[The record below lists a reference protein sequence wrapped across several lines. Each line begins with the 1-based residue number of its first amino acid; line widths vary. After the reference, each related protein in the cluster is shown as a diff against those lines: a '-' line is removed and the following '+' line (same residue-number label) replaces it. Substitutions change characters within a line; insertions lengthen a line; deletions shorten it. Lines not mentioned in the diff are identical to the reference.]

1 MKSSDEM
8 MGNSAFLERVTK
20 MLTADSQL
28 LGMFPDMDL
37 NAAANAEGL
46 ATEEAVDVLLAGY
59 AERPAMAMRDYE
71 ISVDA
76 ETGSKQ
82 RQYLP
87 SFNTV
92 SYGDFRSQVQSIASA
107 WRHDPVS
114 AVHPDEFVCIIGFTS
129 IDYAAI
135 DLACLYAQAV
145 SVPLQS
151 TTSGADFDEIFAN
164 VEPVAV
170 AATIADLV
178 DAAEHVA
185 KQGGVRS
192 LIAFD
197 FDERDDNDQELFQQ
211 AQKILSDAGSQ
222 TQLVTLA
229 SLVQVGAGYDWQVLP
244 AHPEGVDRMA
254 MILHSSGSTGKP
266 KGAMITT
273 GALRHWWLETPD
285 SYPTVSVMFMPL
297 NHGMGKLAL
306 TYILRKGSL
315 AYFTV
320 KPDMSTL
327 FEDIRIARP
336 TMLYFF
342 PRILEL
348 IYQHYK
354 NEVASRVRSGSD
366 EEAAR
371 RQVKEEMRFTYL
383 GDRLLTGLVGSAP
396 TPQVIKEFVVDCFQ
410 IPLKEGYG
418 NTEAGSG
425 SVTMDDIIQRPNV
438 IDYKLIDVPELGYFT
453 TDKPY
458 PRGELCYKTRFGI
471 KGYYKDPEATAALY
485 DKDGFSLTGD
495 IVEERDKDH
504 VVLIDRRKD
513 VLKLSQGEYVAVGP
527 LGTVFESGSAVIE
540 QVYIYGNSN
549 RAYLLAVVVPDKT
562 ALSAALGENP
572 AEEDV
577 RNLIRNELQNVARDQ
592 QLKSFEV
599 PRDFIIENEP
609 FSVENGLLSSVR
621 KRLRP
626 QFKVKY
632 GERLEE
638 MYVLHERKQQQS
650 LEALKQSDSTLSVF
664 DKLTKLAA
672 IELGLEQVDG
682 SKPYTF
688 AELGGDSLGAV
699 AFSVAIEDV
708 FGVNIPGDSILSPT
722 GNLRKW
728 ADEIED
734 QLNDSSEKPDFNR
747 VHGRGVTEVRA
758 SDLSLDKF
766 LDEKTLREAPE
777 GEPSGEQTSVVLLTG
792 ANGFL
797 GREVCI
803 QWMQKLAAVDGK
815 LICIIRA
822 EDDARARQR
831 LDLVFESADPELKQL
846 YHHLA
851 DSHLEVLAGDAAEK
865 YLGLGEQR
873 FTQLADQVTRICHVA
888 ALVNHRLPYQHL
900 FGPNVVGTAE
910 IIRLA
915 ATSKIKTIDFVSTE
929 AAIPLLDATAGGNE
943 DAEPLQAVILAD
955 SYAGGYATSKW
966 ASEVLLR
973 NANQHLGVP
982 VNILRGN
989 MMLAHQHYPGQ
1000 INTADMFTRLLYSVV
1015 VTGLAPYS
1023 FYPLAEDGSKQ
1034 SQHYD
1039 GLPVDVVAGSVI
1051 AVAKTYHTGCHA
1063 FNICNYHH
1071 TDNCSLDT
1079 FVDWIESYGYK
1090 IVRIDDYQLWFD
1102 RFKDKLNTL
1111 PEEQKQYSALEVLG
1125 AYQQPNQLDSHIEV
1139 DCKNFRGLVSGLYG
1153 ESGLPHIDERFI
1165 HKCLSD
1171 MKILGLISDQ

>member
-8 MGNSAFLERVTK
+8 LSNSAFLERVTK
-20 MLTADSQL
+20 LLTADSQL

-37 NAAANAEGL
+37 HAATNAEGL

-59 AERPAMAMRDYE
+59 AERPAMAMRDYV
-71 ISVDA
+71 ISVDP

-82 RQYLP
+82 REYLP

-92 SYGDFRSQVQSIASA
+92 SYGDFRSQVQSIANA
-107 WRHDPVS
+107 WRHDPVM
-114 AVHPDEFVCIIGFTS
+114 AVGPDDFVCIIGFTS
-129 IDYAAI
+129 MDYAAI

-178 DAAEHVA
+178 VAAEHVA
-185 KQGGVRS
+185 TQGGVRS

-197 FDERDDNDQELFQQ
+197 FDERDENDLELLQQ
-211 AQKILSDAGSQ
+211 ARNILSAAGSQ
-222 TQLVTLA
+222 AQLVTLEG
-229 SLVQVGAGYDWQVLP
+229 LVQVGAGYDWQVLP
-244 AHPEGVDRMA
+244 AHAEGLDRMA

-273 GALRHWWLETPD
+273 GALRHWWLEKPD

-320 KPDMSTL
+320 KSDMSTL
-327 FEDIRIARP
+327 FEDIRISRP

-348 IYQHYK
+348 IYQYYQ
-354 NEVASRVRSGSD
+354 NGVASRVRSGSD
-366 EEAAR
+366 EEVAR
-371 RQVKEEMRFTYL
+371 RQVKEEMRFTYM

-471 KGYYKDPEATAALY
+471 KGYYKDPEATAGLY
-485 DKDGFSLTGD
+485 DEEGFSLTGD
-495 IVEERDKDH
+495 IVEERDTDH

-527 LGTVFESGSAVIE
+527 LGTVFEAGTAVIE

-549 RAYLLAVVVPDKT
+549 RAYLLAVVVPDQA
-562 ALSAALGENP
+562 ALSAALGDNP
-572 AEEDV
+572 TEEDIK
-577 RNLIRNELQNVARDQ
+577 NLIRNEMQDVARDQ

-599 PRDFIIENEP
+599 PRDFIIESEP

-650 LEALKQSDSTLSVF
+650 MEELKQSDSTLSVF
-664 DKLTKLAA
+664 DKLMKLAA
-672 IELGLEQVDG
+672 IELGLDEVDG

-699 AFSVAIEDV
+699 SFSVAIEDV

-728 ADEIED
+728 ATEIED
-734 QLNDSSEKPDFNR
+734 QLNDSSDKPGFHK
-747 VHGRGVTEVRA
+747 VHGKGATEVRA
-758 SDLSLDKF
+758 SDLGLDKF
-766 LDEKTLREAPE
+766 LDEETLKAARKNQPLDD
-777 GEPSGEQTSVVLLTG
+777 QDSVVLLTG

-797 GREVCI
+797 GREVCV
-803 QWMQKLAAVDGK
+803 QWMQKLAAIDGK

-831 LDLVFESADPELKQL
+831 LDQVFESADPELKQL
-846 YHHLA
+846 YYHLA
-851 DSHLEVLAGDAAEK
+851 DSHLEVLAGDAAER
-865 YLGLGEQR
+865 YLGVGEQR
-873 FTQLADQVTRICHVA
+873 FAQLASQVSRICHVA

-910 IIRLA
+910 VIRLA
-915 ATSKIKTIDFVSTE
+915 VTSKIKTIDFVSTE
-929 AAIPLLDATAGGNE
+929 GVIPLLDACSEGNE
-943 DAEPLQAVILAD
+943 DAQPLPLITLSE
-955 SYAGGYATSKW
+955 SYAAGYAASKW
-966 ASEVLLR
+966 ASEILLR
-973 NANQHLGVP
+973 NANQQLGVP

-1034 SQHYD
+1034 LHHYD
-1039 GLPVDVVAGSVI
+1039 GLPVDVVASSVI
-1051 AVAKTYHTGCHA
+1051 AVASASHHDCRA
-1063 FNICNYHH
+1063 FNICNDHR

-1090 IVRIDDYQLWFD
+1090 IVRIADYQLWFD

-1125 AYQQPNQLDSHIEV
+1125 AYQQPNQLDSHVKV
-1139 DCKNFRGLVSGLYG
+1139 DCENFKGVVSGLYG
-1153 ESGLPHIDERFI
+1153 DNGLPHIDEKFI
-1165 HKCLSD
+1165 HKCLGD
-1171 MKILGLISDQ
+1171 MKILGLVSEQ